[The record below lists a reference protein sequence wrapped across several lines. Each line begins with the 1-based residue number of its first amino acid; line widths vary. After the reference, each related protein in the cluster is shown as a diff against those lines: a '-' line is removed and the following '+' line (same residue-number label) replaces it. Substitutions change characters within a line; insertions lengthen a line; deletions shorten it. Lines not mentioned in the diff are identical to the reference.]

1 MHYLHTMLRV
11 GDLERSVGFYSGV
24 LGFAEVRRAD
34 YPDGKF
40 TLVFLRAPGDGEDGP
55 MLELTYN
62 WGVTSYD
69 LGNGYGHVA
78 YQVESMDAIAERL
91 RAAGLEFSWGPG
103 KTPDGRTTMAFVD
116 DPDGYKIELL
126 EVRD

>member
-40 TLVFLRAPGDGEDGP
+40 TLVFWLDDSV
-55 MLELTYN
+55 Y
-62 WGVTSYD
+62 SS
-69 LGNGYGHVA
+69 LGNYRHGTFRGVGGS
-78 YQVESMDAIAERL
+78 VNWRVGSSPM
-91 RAAGLEFSWGPG
+91 G
-103 KTPDGRTTMAFVD
+103 
-116 DPDGYKIELL
+116 
-126 EVRD
+126 